1 VRGSLPATKVSWRAF
16 AMRTTGFKN
25 TCAAI
30 QVGFVVAVVMS
41 GARVIAHHSFAA
53 EFDITKPVTLT
64 GKVTKIEWTNPHAF
78 LFIDVQDKQTGTVTN
93 WEVEMGSPNGLTRL
107 GWTRN
112 ALKPGDEVTVDG
124 SLGRNKA
131 NLANARSVVM
141 TATGKKLGAASS
153 EGSR

>member
-1 VRGSLPATKVSWRAF
+1 MML
-16 AMRTTGFKN
+16 
-25 TCAAI
+25 
-30 QVGFVVAVVMS
+30 VVAVAITATLLPA
-41 GARVIAHHSFAA
+41 ARAVAHHSFAA

-64 GKVTKIEWTNPHAF
+64 GKVTKVEWTNPHAY

-112 ALKPGDEVTVDG
+112 ALKPGDEVTIDG
-124 SLGRNKA
+124 SLGRNKT

-153 EGSR
+153 EGAQ